1 MNPAEYLDA
10 IHIASSSIV
19 YCSIFLQAAA
29 NVESTAV
36 GSLVVTVFI
45 AAR

>member
-1 MNPAEYLDA
+1 
-10 IHIASSSIV
+10 
-19 YCSIFLQAAA
+19 LQAAA